1 MTVRLKFAE
10 FMAWERAPVRTS
22 DQKTS
27 FSHLQNQQNCVNMA
41 SLVGGV
47 TSIKELASRAS
58 GGFAFLGWDW
68 ARWDSIGTVVFV
80 LLALVK

>member
-10 FMAWERAPVRTS
+10 FMAWERALVRTA

-47 TSIKELASRAS
+47 TSI
-58 GGFAFLGWDW
+58 
-68 ARWDSIGTVVFV
+68 
-80 LLALVK
+80 